1 MQESPVVLPHWIQ
14 TAFGWLASGVAGGL
28 IVRLYTTWLNRKKPA
43 AEVELT
49 QANATEVTVRAYS
62 AAGDAVGRML
72 DRLDVAQLTIDRL
85 RNERDEWRLKA
96 VKAEDDAR
104 TAQLFTEQLTAAGK
118 LVVCEHHPN
127 GVRLSD
133 YTPQQLNRLRQNQI

>member
-28 IVRLYTTWLNRKKPA
+28 IVRLYIIWLNRKKPA
-43 AEVELT
+43 AEIELT

-62 AAGDAVGRML
+62 AAGDLVGRMM

-85 RNERDEWRLKA
+85 RNERDDWRA
-96 VKAEDDAR
+96 RAMNADDDAKA
-104 TAQLFTEQLTAAGK
+104 AQMFTDQLTAAGK
-118 LVVCEHHPN
+118 LVICEHHPN
-127 GVRLSD
+127 GVRLRD
-133 YTPQQLNRLRQNQI
+133 YIPQQLNRPKQT